1 MTLYPVMTIISS
13 ESRATPSLAQPVFAL
28 VRATFKLEVK
38 PEDSIRTV
46 LPSTPFEIVPPKP
59 ESTTLVRDFILS
71 FKELEN
77 YK

>member
-1 MTLYPVMTIISS
+1 MILYPVMTIISS
-13 ESRATPSLAQPVFAL
+13 ETRATLVRSVFTL
-28 VRATFKLEVK
+28 VRATVKLEVK

-46 LPSTPFEIVPPKP
+46 LPSTPFQIVPPKP